1 MTVVDR
7 IVAQA
12 DRLTA
17 TERKIAAVLADE
29 PQTIAFGTVA
39 QVAQRAG
46 TSGPSVVR
54 LAVKLG
60 YEGFVDLQAAVQSE
74 LARQLGPARERIRQ
88 QPPVE
93 LVSRLQAAEQD
104 NVVRTL
110 HGVRKDALERTAAR
124 LADTAHRV
132 WVFPGTDTAPVGMVL
147 ATQLGQLREGVA
159 LLWGSEIAVSR
170 SLAGLRPGDTL
181 LAIDN
186 HRYER
191 WLVAMVNLAIDRG
204 AGVVAL
210 TDSPLSPL
218 ARNAKEAFFVS
229 ARGIGP
235 FDSLVGGVALANL
248 LVERGGGAPEGPG
261 GGPPRRHRAGVDR
274 FGGLSRRQ
282 PHPVWTAGPTGNSGR
297 RVAPSEPW
305 RLDRARRPS
314 PLEPAGHQI
323 GSGHRGARTTEAT
336 TAGRGGH
343 SANLFRPDLPAGHK
357 A

>member
-1 MTVVDR
+1 MSVVDR

-60 YEGFVDLQAAVQSE
+60 YEGFVDLQAAVQAE

-93 LVSRLQAAEQD
+93 LVSRVQAAEQD

-110 HGVRKDALERTAAR
+110 HAVGKDALDRTAAR
-124 LADTAHRV
+124 LADTAHQL
-132 WVFPGTDTAPVGMVL
+132 WLFPGTDTAPVGMVM
-147 ATQLGQLREGVA
+147 ATQLSQLREGVE
-159 LLWGSEIAVSR
+159 LLRGSEVAVSR

-181 LAIDN
+181 VAIDN

-191 WLVAMVNLAIDRG
+191 WLVSMVALARDRG
-204 AGVVAL
+204 ADVVAL

-218 ARNAKEAFFVS
+218 AVNAKEAFFVS
-229 ARGIGP
+229 ARGVGP
-235 FDSLVGGVALANL
+235 FDSLVGWIALANL
-248 LVERGGGAPEGPG
+248 LTSAAAVRLRGTAAARLDAIEQAWSDSGALLADNLTRPG
-261 GGPPRRHRAGVDR
+261 RAVLHGIPGD
-274 FGGLSRRQ
+274 G
-282 PHPVWTAGPTGNSGR
+282 PHPAGHPDS
-297 RVAPSEPW
+297 A
-305 RLDRARRPS
+305 
-314 PLEPAGHQI
+314 EPAGN
-323 GSGHRGARTTEAT
+323 HR
-336 TAGRGGH
+336 
-343 SANLFRPDLPAGHK
+343 
-357 A
+357 

>member
-110 HGVRKDALERTAAR
+110 HGVRRDALDRTAER

-147 ATQLGQLREGVA
+147 ATQLSQLREGVA

-191 WLVAMVNLAIDRG
+191 WLVAMVNLARDRG

-235 FDSLVGGVALANL
+235 FDSLVGAMALANL
-248 LVERGGGAPEGPG
+248 LVSAAAVRLRDPAAARLDAIEQAWTDSGAFLADNLARSGRPASQGIPG
-261 GGPPRRHRAGVDR
+261 GGSH
-274 FGGLSRRQ
+274 Q
-282 PHPVWTAGPTGNSGR
+282 AGPSDS
-297 RVAPSEPW
+297 A
-305 RLDRARRPS
+305 
-314 PLEPAGHQI
+314 EPAGH
-323 GSGHRGARTTEAT
+323 HR
-336 TAGRGGH
+336 
-343 SANLFRPDLPAGHK
+343 
-357 A
+357 